1 MGWAP
6 GHFALDV
13 GDDKQPAACEF
24 DAGPPGP
31 PSNRDSP
38 LEVQPQR
45 LRDALCDGR
54 YGVEI
59 GILVPFSA
67 QTNPIDSDFVNI

>member
-1 MGWAP
+1 MWETISNP
-6 GHFALDV
+6 QPVSSMLDLQALP
-13 GDDKQPAACEF
+13 QTET
-24 DAGPPGP
+24 
-31 PSNRDSP
+31 P

-45 LRDALCDGR
+45 LRDALCDGH

>member
-31 PSNRDSP
+31 PSNRDSLRGSASEAQRCP
-38 LEVQPQR
+38 LR
-45 LRDALCDGR
+45 RSLWGWDR
-54 YGVEI
+54 Y
-59 GILVPFSA
+59 LVPFSA
-67 QTNPIDSDFVNI
+67 QTNPIDSDFV

>member
-1 MGWAP
+1 MWETISNP
-6 GHFALDV
+6 QPVSSMLDLQALP
-13 GDDKQPAACEF
+13 QTET
-24 DAGPPGP
+24 
-31 PSNRDSP
+31 P

-59 GILVPFSA
+59 GIWFHSPHKLTLLIA
-67 QTNPIDSDFVNI
+67 IL

>member
-1 MGWAP
+1 MGPRA
-6 GHFALDV
+6 FALDV

-24 DAGPPGP
+24 DAGLQASLKP
-31 PSNRDSP
+31 RTP

-54 YGVEI
+54 YWVEI
-59 GILVPFSA
+59 GIWFLSPHKL
-67 QTNPIDSDFVNI
+67 TY

>member
-1 MGWAP
+1 MWETISNP
-6 GHFALDV
+6 PPVSSMLDLQALP
-13 GDDKQPAACEF
+13 QTET
-24 DAGPPGP
+24 
-31 PSNRDSP
+31 P

-45 LRDALCDGR
+45 LRDALCDGH

>member
-1 MGWAP
+1 MWETISNP
-6 GHFALDV
+6 QPVSSMLDLQALP
-13 GDDKQPAACEF
+13 QTET
-24 DAGPPGP
+24 
-31 PSNRDSP
+31 P